1 MQRNIVL
8 KTTIEREWFS
18 KKIKNNGE
26 LFEL

>member
-8 KTTIEREWFS
+8 KTTIEKEWFS
-18 KKIKNNGE
+18 QKIKNNGE